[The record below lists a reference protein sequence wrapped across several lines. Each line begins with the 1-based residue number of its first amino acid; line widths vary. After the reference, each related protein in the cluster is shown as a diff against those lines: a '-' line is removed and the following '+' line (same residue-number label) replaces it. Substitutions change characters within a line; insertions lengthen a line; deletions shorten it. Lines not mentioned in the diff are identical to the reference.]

1 MIRVGIGFDA
11 HRFAEGRRC
20 VLGGVEIPHPVGLLG
35 HSDADVITH
44 AVMDALLGAAALGDI
59 GQHFPNQ
66 SNRWRDASSIA
77 MLKIVA
83 GLLRERKWRVNNIDI
98 AVQAEAPRIMPHAE
112 AMRQNIAEALKIK
125 PSAVSIKA
133 TTMEGMGA
141 VGRNEGMTAMAVASL
156 FKPELS
162 WQELLLRL
170 LGLVPV
176 LLWLYVLFFIY
187 RHFHS

>member
-59 GQHFPNQ
+59 GQHFPPNDE
-66 SNRWRDASSIA
+66 RWRDASSIA
-77 MLKIVA
+77 MLRLVA
-83 GLLRERKWRVNNIDI
+83 DLLACHGWRAGNVDV

-112 AMRQNIAEALKIK
+112 AMRRNLADALNLD

-141 VGRNEGMTAMAVASL
+141 VGRNEGMTAMAVCTISPIPKSCPAS
-156 FKPELS
+156 S
-162 WQELLLRL
+162 QA
-170 LGLVPV
+170 
-176 LLWLYVLFFIY
+176 
-187 RHFHS
+187 

>member
-162 WQELLLRL
+162 WQEFLLRL
-170 LGLVPV
+170 LALVPV
-176 LLWLYVLFFIY
+176 LLWLYILFFIY

>member
-11 HRFAEGRRC
+11 HRFVTGRPC
-20 VLGGVEIPHPVGLLG
+20 ILGGVEIPHTHGLLG

-59 GQHFPNQ
+59 GQHFPPT
-66 SNRWRDASSIA
+66 SERWRNASSIA

-83 GLLRERKWRVNNIDI
+83 DLLREKKCRVHYIDI
-98 AVQAEAPRIMPHAE
+98 TAQAEAPRIMPHAE
-112 AMRQNIAEALKIK
+112 AMRRNIAEALKIK

-141 VGRNEGMTAMAVASL
+141 VGRNEGMTAMAVATL
-156 FKPELS
+156 WKPKIS
-162 WQELLLRL
+162 PWVAILLLFIL
-170 LGLVPV
+170 LLFYFLF
-176 LLWLYVLFFIY
+176 LLFVRHLFF
-187 RHFHS
+187 